1 MLTQDCSRR
10 SLLGAAAVGI
20 LSVRGPARPAQT
32 GQAATVI
39 LFRHAEKETDGRD
52 PDLTRDGE
60 ERAEALARMLR
71 EANVTRIFST
81 DTRRTRATVAPL
93 AEQLE
98 IEIEPYKTRGFAV
111 KLGAMKGETVAVSG
125 HSNTVPAIARAL
137 GGELAGLTD
146 DGHFPDDQYDRVI
159 IQTLWSP
166 EDEDPM
172 RAIQTLDLRL
182 DPCPR

>member
-1 MLTQDCSRR
+1 MTPRCALAAMVGLALAS
-10 SLLGAAAVGI
+10 GA
-20 LSVRGPARPAQT
+20 R
-32 GQAATVI
+32 
-39 LFRHAEKETDGRD
+39 AEKVQLFLLPHTHADVGWLEL
-52 PDLTRDGE
+52 P
-60 ERAEALARMLR
+60 EALARMLR

-98 IEIEPYKTRGFAV
+98 LEIEPYKTRGFAV

-159 IQTLWSP
+159 NELQKRLHINQPRSP
-166 EDEDPM
+166 GLT
-172 RAIQTLDLRL
+172 RQLHAVSADLAG
-182 DPCPR
+182 PKYF